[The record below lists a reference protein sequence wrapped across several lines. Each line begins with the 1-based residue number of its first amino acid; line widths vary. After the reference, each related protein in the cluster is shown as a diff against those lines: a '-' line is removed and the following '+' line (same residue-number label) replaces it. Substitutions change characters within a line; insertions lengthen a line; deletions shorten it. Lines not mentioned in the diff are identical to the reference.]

1 MIHKPDGAIDW
12 LLPAAEIA
20 RRVRA
25 FNPWP
30 SAFTRHRDRLLKIH
44 RARTLAE
51 SSAMPPGT
59 GLAIG
64 DDIRIATGD
73 GVLAIEELQLEGKR
87 SLPAQAFGRGGGL
100 AVGDRL
106 GVLVADD

>member
-1 MIHKPDGAIDW
+1 
-12 LLPAAEIA
+12 
-20 RRVRA
+20 
-25 FNPWP
+25 
-30 SAFTRHRDRLLKIH
+30 
-44 RARTLAE
+44 
-51 SSAMPPGT
+51 MPPGT
-59 GLAIG
+59 VVGIG
-64 DDIRIATGD
+64 DDIRVATAA